1 MPRKVYIER
10 NRLSS
15 LISESTEEGTYK
27 IGMEPGAPVGGEYYH
42 VVDDDTVNEAS
53 NVYANGDLS
62 YMDYIEYIPHDNP
75 MEEDIDEPYYEVE
88 AFDNDGNRIFYGDLT
103 FDELYDY
110 FDENVIHMITNRGGR
125 KVSQVAYRID
135 DLLSYNT
142 KVNDINNVEEV
153 NAIAKKIQTNYGQ
166 SSFILT
172 DGDVVSFADHSNIA
186 TIDGMTIAKFVSL
199 GNIRVGAGGSIEVAK
214 MPTREQF
221 RELKLFVRNND
232 GNVYLD
238 ISEDTGQFYS
248 HVICSATYKNAK
260 PDRVVNDIYYYFEE
274 GVKPQ
279 GGMYESKMVKENIED
294 EVESSEVDLSSFEK
308 RDSLPSIW
316 KDDDTLDSKVR
327 LKLLDI
333 ADDFWEYVDI
343 TWVEPV
349 GIIITGSLCNYNWSE
364 FSDVDLHLI
373 VNFNEIDERVDFV
386 RQYLDSKKNEW
397 NEEHGAL
404 KIYGYPVELYVQN
417 IDEDVNAGGVYD
429 LEENKWIR
437 KPSYDDMEEIGTE
450 SDDIKE
456 KAARVMTI
464 IDDMWDYFNETDDS
478 HKLEVLGDDADNLW
492 QKIKKM
498 RTDGLTEDG
507 EMSVGNIVY
516 KYMRRRKY
524 LDKLFDLRAA
534 IYDRTN
540 SITESNNKRG
550 LLREYLEK
558 EHNMPLYEYF
568 KFMSTASDQ
577 EKIKDLIFEEPY
589 SIEKYLKTIGKQ
601 HQELNSFI
609 MEMIKDSDVVYEED
623 FVNGVSDTIVKLG
636 LSDGFIS
643 FFKYTID
650 YYEWPSWLVMDFIKV
665 VKNEW
670 CIHFTSDS
678 DNISKYGFTGG
689 TDDVSH
695 LGYTGAGQE
704 KKSAGYNF
712 AFLINDRSVNFNS
725 YGDEAVIFR
734 ASGVEVY
741 HSGDEQNQVIFWGPN
756 VREII
761 PIHQEYGDWVVY
773 GGNGQI
779 LVRKDKPSEIAIWAV
794 ENLPQYR
801 KQIMTGKNGYIPRRN
816 YWDSVSRKVVNE
828 PFPLY
833 KNESVSK
840 DLVLLGESD
849 GSVDLFTLAKE
860 RFGTTYDIR
869 ECGYILPDGSMLD
882 FSGRSLMDKGSD
894 SSHLRGER
902 HIDHREIYTIG
913 WSEDGETK
921 NFDIEMNEFIRL
933 GAIRT
938 HVSSSY
944 ALFNFFKK
952 PTKKQIDI
960 MMRIIRYAGGCV
972 DVEIGDGYESITSGE
987 YDNTNP
993 RRIMSEIIRYFDEGI
1008 KLMGNI
1014 SESVSEHTSYD
1025 KFREG
1030 QAFRYRIIASMV
1042 KDGYLFHGTD
1052 CEWDEFDKNR
1062 IKGEERAVY
1071 GYGAYFTNAAY
1082 KCEEYGNHFVVL
1094 DSEDFEF
1101 LNIKEKVHPEYNI
1114 FKEKMMN
1121 YYKIQ
1126 NALDNAR
1133 NNREYYYYSNMLD
1146 EYNSSI
1152 NHRTKELLERFITI
1166 IEKVGIVDY
1175 NELNKRVDYSFTL
1188 GEDRNIPKEISE
1200 LYLALGYD
1208 GFVCGNQFV
1217 IFNFKKLNENLV
1229 KDKNALIARYA
1240 EEQLSEVKEYIKV
1253 LKDFQLNEETV
1264 ADGNSEH
1271 NPYAKRWKAER
1282 DALKNFLSNFGQIMT
1297 SRENGKQY
1305 KVFQDQA
1312 ISNLIGYNY
1321 CICIQWDPIKM
1332 EVGSTPYIRALDK
1345 FTRRIFQAQFDTR
1358 GHDNELGTS
1367 DDIGNL
1373 YQPIRIRR

>member
-42 VVDDDTVNEAS
+42 VVDDDAVNEAS

-464 IDDMWDYFNETDDS
+464 IDDMCDYFNTTDDS
-478 HKLEVLGDDADNLW
+478 HKLEILGDDAKRLW
-492 QKIKKM
+492 DKIKEM
-498 RTDGLTEDG
+498 RKNGLAKDG
-507 EMSVGNIVY
+507 EMSIGNIIY
-516 KYMRRRKY
+516 KYMRRKKY
-524 LDKLFDLRAA
+524 LDKLFDLRTA
-534 IYDRTN
+534 IYDKTN
-540 SITESNNKRG
+540 TITE
-550 LLREYLEK
+550 
-558 EHNMPLYEYF
+558 
-568 KFMSTASDQ
+568 
-577 EKIKDLIFEEPY
+577 
-589 SIEKYLKTIGKQ
+589 
-601 HQELNSFI
+601 
-609 MEMIKDSDVVYEED
+609 
-623 FVNGVSDTIVKLG
+623 GVS
-636 LSDGFIS
+636 
-643 FFKYTID
+643 Y
-650 YYEWPSWLVMDFIKV
+650 
-665 VKNEW
+665 
-670 CIHFTSDS
+670 
-678 DNISKYGFTGG
+678 
-689 TDDVSH
+689 
-695 LGYTGAGQE
+695 
-704 KKSAGYNF
+704 
-712 AFLINDRSVNFNS
+712 DR
-725 YGDEAVIFR
+725 FR
-734 ASGVEVY
+734 
-741 HSGDEQNQVIFWGPN
+741 D
-756 VREII
+756 
-761 PIHQEYGDWVVY
+761 
-773 GGNGQI
+773 
-779 LVRKDKPSEIAIWAV
+779 
-794 ENLPQYR
+794 
-801 KQIMTGKNGYIPRRN
+801 
-816 YWDSVSRKVVNE
+816 
-828 PFPLY
+828 
-833 KNESVSK
+833 
-840 DLVLLGESD
+840 
-849 GSVDLFTLAKE
+849 
-860 RFGTTYDIR
+860 
-869 ECGYILPDGSMLD
+869 
-882 FSGRSLMDKGSD
+882 
-894 SSHLRGER
+894 
-902 HIDHREIYTIG
+902 
-913 WSEDGETK
+913 
-921 NFDIEMNEFIRL
+921 
-933 GAIRT
+933 
-938 HVSSSY
+938 
-944 ALFNFFKK
+944 
-952 PTKKQIDI
+952 
-960 MMRIIRYAGGCV
+960 
-972 DVEIGDGYESITSGE
+972 
-987 YDNTNP
+987 
-993 RRIMSEIIRYFDEGI
+993 
-1008 KLMGNI
+1008 
-1014 SESVSEHTSYD
+1014 
-1025 KFREG
+1025 G
-1030 QAFRYRIIASMV
+1030 QAFRYRVIASMV

-1052 CEWDEFDKNR
+1052 NEWDEFDQNR

-1082 KCEEYGNHFVVL
+1082 KCEEYGNHFVIL
-1094 DSEDFEF
+1094 DSNGFNF
-1101 LNIKEKVHPEYNI
+1101 LNIKEKVHPGYNI
-1114 FKEKMMN
+1114 FKEKIMD
-1121 YYKIQ
+1121 YYKIEHG
-1126 NALDNAR
+1126 LDSAR
-1133 NNREYYYYSNMLD
+1133 NNREYDNYSNLLD
-1146 EYNSSI
+1146 EYRSSI
-1152 NHRTKELLERFITI
+1152 DNGKNKLLERFIEI
-1166 IEKVGIVDY
+1166 IEKRGFVDY
-1175 NELNKRVDYSFTL
+1175 NELNKLVDYSFL
-1188 GEDRNIPKEISE
+1188 SDENGDIQKRISE

-1208 GFVCGNQFV
+1208 GFVCENQFV
-1217 IFNFKKLNENLV
+1217 VFNFEKLNKNLV
-1229 KDKNALIARYA
+1229 KDKEALISKYT

-1253 LKDFQLNEETV
+1253 LKDFSLNEEVV

-1305 KVFQDQA
+1305 KCYFDK
-1312 ISNLIGYNY
+1312 SLSDLIGYNY
-1321 CICIQWDPIKM
+1321 CICIQWDPIKL
-1332 EVGSTPYIRALDK
+1332 EVGATPYIRAFDK
-1345 FTRRIFQAQFDTR
+1345 FTTRIFQAQFDDR
-1358 GHDNELGTS
+1358 GRDNLRGTS
-1367 DDIGNL
+1367 DDVNCR
-1373 YQPIRIRR
+1373 PF